1 MRRIGLAL
9 AWTMLTLSVVFLL
22 APLAVTIAVSLSP
35 SPVFEL
41 PRDELSLI
49 WYRQIGALD
58 GLLPSV
64 LLSLEV
70 AAIATAVSLVLGT
83 LAAIAVVR
91 GRFPGREAITTFL
104 VSPLMLPGLV
114 LGIALLQ
121 YFRSLGLREALPTLL
136 LAHVL
141 VVLPYVMR
149 TLTGGLSLFDFTLL
163 DAARTL
169 GLSWPRAV
177 LQVMVPVLAPSFLT
191 GGLFGFLSSVDNYPV
206 SIFLTDVY
214 HKTLP
219 IQLLQYIGES
229 PDPTIAA
236 VSTLMIGLTVLVL
249 ILGERLVGLDRM
261 AGDFMSARQGI
272 LREPRRPRDRAP
284 AGIER
289 GGRAG
294 RIERRHDAPVAD
306 PRA

>member
-1 MRRIGLAL
+1 MKRAGLAL
-9 AWTMLTLSVVFLL
+9 SWLMLAASVTFLL
-22 APLAVTIAVSLSP
+22 APLAVTVAVSLSP

-41 PRDELSLI
+41 PHDTLSLT
-49 WYRQIGALD
+49 WYRQIAQLD
-58 GLLPSV
+58 GLVPSV

-70 AAIATAVSLVLGT
+70 AAIATVVSLVLGT

-91 GRFPGREAITTFL
+91 GRFPGREAIATFL

-121 YFRSLGLREALPTLL
+121 YFRSLGLHAALPTLL

-149 TLTGGLSLFDFTLL
+149 TLMGGLSLFDFTLL

-191 GGLFGFLSSVDNYPV
+191 GGLFGFISSVDNYPV
-206 SIFLTDVY
+206 SIFLIDVY

-249 ILGERLVGLDRM
+249 VLGERLVGLDRM
-261 AGDFMSARQGI
+261 AG
-272 LREPRRPRDRAP
+272 
-284 AGIER
+284 
-289 GGRAG
+289 
-294 RIERRHDAPVAD
+294 V
-306 PRA
+306 

>member
-1 MRRIGLAL
+1 
-9 AWTMLTLSVVFLL
+9 
-22 APLAVTIAVSLSP
+22 
-35 SPVFEL
+35 
-41 PRDELSLI
+41 
-49 WYRQIGALD
+49 LD
-58 GLLPSV
+58 GLVPSV

-70 AAIATAVSLVLGT
+70 AAIATVVSLVLGT

-91 GRFPGREAITTFL
+91 GRFPGREAIATFL

-121 YFRSLGLREALPTLL
+121 YFRSLGLHAALPTLL

-149 TLTGGLSLFDFTLL
+149 TLMGGLSLFDFTLL

-191 GGLFGFLSSVDNYPV
+191 GGLFGFISSVDNYPV

-249 ILGERLVGLDRM
+249 VLGERLVGLDRM
-261 AGDFMSARQGI
+261 AG
-272 LREPRRPRDRAP
+272 
-284 AGIER
+284 
-289 GGRAG
+289 
-294 RIERRHDAPVAD
+294 V
-306 PRA
+306 